1 MKKFYQTIKER
12 KLQIFFLMY
21 ILLLVPSMSLI
32 AQNIP
37 AKTLISGFLVS
48 FGLLS
53 VVFIL
58 SSFMTTKGI
67 RIFHS
72 IGDYHHTKYDFA
84 QLPTDCKCVAFGW
97 DDYFTFRDEY
107 G

>member
-37 AKTLISGFLVS
+37 AKTVDVVVGTHALIQNKVEFHRLGFV
-48 FGLLS
+48 
-53 VVFIL
+53 I
-58 SSFMTTKGI
+58 I
-67 RIFHS
+67 NEQH
-72 IGDYHHTKYDFA
+72 
-84 QLPTDCKCVAFGW
+84 
-97 DDYFTFRDEY
+97 RD
-107 G
+107 

>member
-67 RIFHS
+67 RIFYS
-72 IGDYHHTKYDFA
+72 ILLAITIIPSTILLSY
-84 QLPTDCKCVAFGW
+84 L
-97 DDYFTFRDEY
+97 
-107 G
+107 

>member
-53 VVFIL
+53 
-58 SSFMTTKGI
+58 
-67 RIFHS
+67 
-72 IGDYHHTKYDFA
+72 DYHHTKYDFA